1 MMNAVDSLEVFSD
14 PESDL
19 VTYSGDESEIED
31 DNDVNSLGSV
41 RHIPKLELPS
51 TVTILDTEHGSKVYI
66 VGTAHFSL
74 ESQEDVAKTIQGV
87 KPNIVMVELCNSRV
101 NILQLDEETL
111 LEEAKNINLEK
122 IKLSIKQSGVVQGCL
137 HLLLLSLS
145 AHLTKELG
153 MAPGGE
159 FRRAFKETLNIP
171 GCDFHLGDRPIQVTL
186 RRALQSLSWW
196 QKLRLAWFL
205 ITAKEPIT
213 KEDVEK
219 CKQKDLLEQMLKEM
233 TGEFPALSRV
243 FVEERDIY
251 LAHSLKNLSKPVP
264 LNEDPEKILCPIVV
278 GVVGIGHIPGIVN
291 NWDKDCD
298 IKEIMKC
305 PPPSVIGRLFRWT
318 FRASLIGLSTFVSP
332 MSFLGFF
339 FLSLSLFFMSLFII
353 VDPKK
358 AKQGCNPA
366 CIDQVE
372 ALNMVVTCYKFI
384 RHACLAFFLHFET
397 FPVHFGFSF
406 SFFPSL
412 HFGLFSSIL
421 GLFYLFFFHFGPF
434 LFIFFFHFG
443 PFLFIFFFHFG
454 PFFFFFFFFSL
465 SLSSLAALFMFQSFC
480 HQPMKFFHASLLH
493 HWVYFL

>member
-1 MMNAVDSLEVFSD
+1 MTSSICVYTTTAPLEMAGNETDSKVTGDTTPLLDSSAINDVSSHLDDNNREPTLPVSYGEGTSMLEAFLEKVQSESVESRNHENSPRKMMNAVDSLEVFSD

-19 VTYSGDESEIED
+19 VTYSGDESEVDD

-264 LNEDPEKILCPIVV
+264 LNEDPEKMLYPIVV

-318 FRASLIGLSTFVSP
+318 FRASLIGIVFWGCYRLYKWT
-332 MSFLGFF
+332 
-339 FLSLSLFFMSLFII
+339 SLSF
-353 VDPKK
+353 
-358 AKQGCNPA
+358 
-366 CIDQVE
+366 
-372 ALNMVVTCYKFI
+372 T
-384 RHACLAFFLHFET
+384 
-397 FPVHFGFSF
+397 
-406 SFFPSL
+406 
-412 HFGLFSSIL
+412 
-421 GLFYLFFFHFGPF
+421 
-434 LFIFFFHFG
+434 
-443 PFLFIFFFHFG
+443 
-454 PFFFFFFFFSL
+454 
-465 SLSSLAALFMFQSFC
+465 
-480 HQPMKFFHASLLH
+480 
-493 HWVYFL
+493 

>member
-1 MMNAVDSLEVFSD
+1 MAGNETDTKVTGDTVPLLDSKVMNDVSHHLDDGIGVPTLPDSYGEGTSMLDAFLEKVQSEPMDVGNHENSPRRMMPVDSLEVFSD

-19 VTYSGDESEIED
+19 VTYSGDESEIDDD
-31 DNDVNSLGSV
+31 DNDVNSLDSV
-41 RHIPKLELPS
+41 RHIPKLELPM
-51 TVTILDTEHGSKVYI
+51 TVTVLETTHGSKVYI

-264 LNEDPEKILCPIVV
+264 LNDDPEKMLYPIVV

-291 NWDKDCD
+291 NWEKDCD
-298 IKEIMKC
+298 IQEIMKC

-318 FRASLIGLSTFVSP
+318 FRATLIGIVSWGCYR
-332 MSFLGFF
+332 LYKWT
-339 FLSLSLFFMSLFII
+339 SLSF
-353 VDPKK
+353 
-358 AKQGCNPA
+358 A
-366 CIDQVE
+366 
-372 ALNMVVTCYKFI
+372 
-384 RHACLAFFLHFET
+384 
-397 FPVHFGFSF
+397 
-406 SFFPSL
+406 
-412 HFGLFSSIL
+412 
-421 GLFYLFFFHFGPF
+421 
-434 LFIFFFHFG
+434 
-443 PFLFIFFFHFG
+443 
-454 PFFFFFFFFSL
+454 
-465 SLSSLAALFMFQSFC
+465 
-480 HQPMKFFHASLLH
+480 
-493 HWVYFL
+493 